1 MGVFTRQIGLPVG
14 LYGLRVVSSTVAEG
28 PVDPNWSQQNLRPST
43 GRDLIRDDSTGGWAR
58 RTPVAAWPDSS
69 TEMAAALRELHQR
82 QCGED
87 CRVNSVDQE
96 LLIVPDENLGAWVIE
111 QTGLPMMRWLGNC
124 HARVEL
130 LQDSL
135 PEWKFMRLN
144 TLEGMRVCM
153 KRLSPRIESS
163 GESLECARLPIERM
177 RTIAA
182 RKSEI

>member
-1 MGVFTRQIGLPVG
+1 VWAFSHGKLAYRWVAACGL
-14 LYGLRVVSSTVAEG
+14 SSTVAEG

-96 LLIVPDENLGAWVIE
+96 LLIVPDEV
-111 QTGLPMMRWLGNC
+111 
-124 HARVEL
+124 
-130 LQDSL
+130 
-135 PEWKFMRLN
+135 
-144 TLEGMRVCM
+144 LEPG
-153 KRLSPRIESS
+153 SS
-163 GESLECARLPIERM
+163 NRRAFP
-177 RTIAA
+177 
-182 RKSEI
+182 